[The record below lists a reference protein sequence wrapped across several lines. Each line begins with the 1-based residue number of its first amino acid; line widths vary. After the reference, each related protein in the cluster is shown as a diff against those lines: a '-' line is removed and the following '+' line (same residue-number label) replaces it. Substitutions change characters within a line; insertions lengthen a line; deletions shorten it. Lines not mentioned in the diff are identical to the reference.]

1 MSKTQPFFTLLRNA
15 AIIAPNELGK
25 QDILIAGSKIAAIGK
40 NLELPQGYDGKEINL
55 TDHTVLPGFIDSH
68 VHMIGGGGEGGYATR
83 TPEIVL
89 SKVTTSGVT
98 TLIGCLGTDGTT
110 RHMESLLAKAR
121 GLEEEGLSTYIY
133 TGAYEIPTPTITGS
147 VRKDIII
154 IDKII
159 GTGEIAMSDHR
170 SAQPTKSEYQKL
182 AAEARVGGMLSGK
195 AGIIDMHLGDGADG
209 MKLLYEITANGEIPK
224 AQFLPTHVNRNA
236 KLLDESIAWAKQ
248 GGMMDITSGVSPAS
262 GSSKAIKPSAA
273 VKKALVKGV
282 PLTQITMSSDGNGS
296 MPIFDEKGNTIGVG
310 VASQASMLE
319 EVRDMVQAEGISL
332 SDAVQIVTSNVAH
345 VLKLRHKGTI
355 TIGADADI
363 LVINKEFHLKE
374 VWCKGQHMVENGKP
388 IVFGTFEASS
398 SNS

>member
-1 MSKTQPFFTLLRNA
+1 MSKTKPFFTLLRNA
-15 AIIAPNELGK
+15 SIIAPNELGT

-40 NLELPQGYDGKEINL
+40 DLALPHGYDCTEIDL
-55 TDHTVLPGFIDSH
+55 TGYTILPGFIDSH

-98 TLIGCLGTDGTT
+98 TLIGCLGTDGIT

-121 GLEEEGLSTYIY
+121 ALEEEGLSTYIY

-159 GTGEIAMSDHR
+159 GVGEIAMSDHR
-170 SAQPTKSEYQKL
+170 SAQPTKSDYQRL

-195 AGIIDMHLGDGADG
+195 AGIIDMHMGDGTDG
-209 MKLLYEITANGEIPK
+209 MKLLYEITANAELPK
-224 AQFLPTHVNRNA
+224 SQFLPTHVNRNA
-236 KLLDESIAWAKQ
+236 NLLEESIEWAKQ

-262 GSSKAIKPSAA
+262 GSSKAVKPSKA
-273 VKKALVKGV
+273 VKKALEAGV

-319 EVRDMVQAEGISL
+319 ELRDMVQNESIKI
-332 SDAVQIVTSNVAH
+332 SDAVQIVTSNVAR
-345 VLKLRHKGTI
+345 VLKLSHKGTI
-355 TIGADADI
+355 AIGSDADI
-363 LVINKEFHLKE
+363 LVINKEFNLTK
-374 VWCKGQHMVENGKP
+374 VWCKGQHMVEDGKP
-388 IVFGTFEASS
+388 IVFGTFESNT